1 MKPPEILSMIE
12 EAAGTRMFETK
23 KQAALKTIEKKQ
35 LKVDEITHVMDEDII
50 PTLEKLKVDKANYL
64 SFMSNNV
71 ELEQLE
77 RFVIAFEYCE
87 AEKCVRKGEEERV
100 QIETD
105 LANSKTLE
113 RNMQAE
119 IDTCAAKKNAIEQQR
134 DAESEGEFQQLKR
147 TEQDISKDL
156 VKLSTA
162 VSNENQTLTNEKE
175 TFASISKQVQA
186 CETTIEEKKVELKGL
201 SDVSAAKEAEATA
214 SEANVAALRE
224 RYQNAIAGVT
234 DESNSELLSI
244 PEQVLA
250 WEKRAR
256 EATSQM
262 QQGAMKASHT
272 KEQLKDLK
280 KAVAAEQ
287 AAHAKVIKEGE
298 DLRSKVTEIEKTLA
312 TLSYNESEE
321 SSLRTRQAN
330 LKKILSA
337 LRDEM
342 ETLNA
347 QLQAR
352 LKFEYKDPEKGFDK
366 NRVKGVVANLITVK
380 DQIAATALEVAA
392 SGKLMQ
398 VVVDTEVTANAIL
411 KNGALKKRVT
421 FIPLNK
427 IDHRCTDPAKLQ
439 RAKQIAKDMGGN
451 ASLAL
456 ELVDFDESV
465 RNAIEHVFGNT
476 IVCSSAEIAKAVA
489 FDPSIRIKT
498 VTLEGDVMSPGGTMS
513 GGSRGNLGE
522 ILSKVSILNEKTA
535 QMNAATSEVV
545 TIVDSLKK
553 IEAIASKVKDLKSTL
568 DVRRH
573 ALEMCESKMA
583 GSKYAQSM
591 GDIERLEAELVKIG
605 EVYIISP
612 LIFSPIQY
620 LINLSWKFRMPFLLK
635 QPMREPK
642 KS

>member
-35 LKVDEITHVMDEDII
+35 LKVDEITRVMDDDIT

-77 RFVIAFEYCE
+77 RFCIAFEYCE

-105 LANSKTLE
+105 LTNLKTLE

-119 IDTCAAKKNAIEQQR
+119 IDSSAAKKNAIEQQR
-134 DAESEGEFQQLKR
+134 DAEAEGEFQQLKR
-147 TEQDISKDL
+147 IEQDLSKEL
-156 VKLSTA
+156 VKLSTT
-162 VSNENQTLTNEKE
+162 VSNDNQTLVNEKE
-175 TFASISKQVQA
+175 VFVNLSKQVQV
-186 CETTIEEKKVELKGL
+186 CETAIEEKKVALKGL
-201 SDVSAAKEAEATA
+201 SDTAAAKEVEASA

-256 EATSQM
+256 EAMSQV
-262 QQGAMKASHT
+262 QQGTMKASHT

-287 AAHAKVIKEGE
+287 AAHAKVIKEGD
-298 DLRSKVTEIEKTLA
+298 DLRAKVTEIEKSLA
-312 TLSYNESEE
+312 VLSYNESEE
-321 SSLRTRQAN
+321 SSLRARQAE
-330 LKKILSA
+330 LKKMLSG
-337 LRDEM
+337 LRDEI
-342 ETLNA
+342 ETLSA

-352 LKFEYKDPEKGFDK
+352 LKFEFKDPERGFDK
-366 NRVKGVVANLITVK
+366 SKVKGVVANLITVK
-380 DQIAATALEVAA
+380 DQIAATALEVTA

-398 VVVDTEVTANAIL
+398 VVVDTEVTANAII
-411 KNGALKKRVT
+411 KNGDLKKRFT

-427 IDHRCTDPAKLQ
+427 IDHRCIDPTKLQ
-439 RAKQIAKDMGGN
+439 RAKQIAKEMGGN
-451 ASLAL
+451 ANLAL

-465 RNAIEHVFGNT
+465 RNAVEHVFGNT
-476 IVCSSAEIAKAVA
+476 IICSSPEIARAVA
-489 FDPSIRIKT
+489 FDPNVRTKT
-498 VTLEGDVMSPGGTMS
+498 VTLDGDVMSPGGTMS
-513 GGSRGNLGE
+513 GGSKGNLGE
-522 ILSKVSILNEKTA
+522 ILSKASILNEKTA
-535 QMNAATSEVV
+535 QSNAATAEMTKVV
-545 TIVDSLKK
+545 DALKK
-553 IEAIASKVKDLKSTL
+553 IEAIGAKVKDLKSTL
-568 DVRRH
+568 EIRRH

-591 GDIERLEAELVKIG
+591 TEIENLEAELVKIA
-605 EVYIISP
+605 EV
-612 LIFSPIQY
+612 FT
-620 LINLSWKFRMPFLLK
+620 F
-635 QPMREPK
+635 
-642 KS
+642 